1 MPILIDTLADFR
13 PHIVKVGSPE
23 PSIRMLLEDYYT
35 RLLPD
40 VTQAEVKAGVKA
52 YLSTL
57 KTYMRGTYELR

>member
-35 RLLPD
+35 RLLPNA
-40 VTQAEVKAGVKA
+40 TQAEVKAGVKA
-52 YLSTL
+52 YLNAMA
-57 KTYMRGTYELR
+57 TYGRCSNG